1 MHGRQDT
8 GAAAMGESGPIAAI
22 VPQVAVD
29 QLAFEDVALE
39 MTAIAAAVLHDDI
52 AQAEIIKVV
61 FIAFAKYIDAV
72 PILAVAENVEPL
84 DQHEV
89 RGGGSV
95 DAQDPEFTPDLR
107 DQAGPSGD
115 DRSEETPS
123 ERL

>member
-52 AQAEIIKVV
+52 AQAEIIQVV
-61 FIAFAKYIDAV
+61 FLAFAKDLDAV

-84 DQHEV
+84 DQHEA
-89 RGGGSV
+89 RGGGTV
-95 DAQDPEFTPDLR
+95 DAQDTDFTPAQIGR
-107 DQAGPSGD
+107 AHV
-115 DRSEETPS
+115 
-123 ERL
+123 